1 MAVGTRFEDL
11 YSRTKLASGL
21 VLFTFLATHLINHTL
36 GIVSLQAMEAGSGVF
51 KFVWRSWPGTVLLYA
66 AAVTHPLLALFSWL
80 RRGHYRGIAWQGWV
94 QLALGLCVPPLVIDH
109 AIGTRGLH
117 EAMGINDS
125 YAYVLIVQFVQE
137 PLIGLRQNILILIAW
152 GHGCIGIYYW
162 LRLKSVSERIWPILF
177 GAALLLPML
186 ATMGY
191 LSAGRAVLLAMQ
203 QPEWMESFR
212 AGLNWPGPAA
222 NEFGMRNVDLAY
234 QVMIGLLA
242 AGLLG
247 RLLAALLRRRRGIVT
262 VSYPDGRRFRGQAG
276 SLTVL
281 EASRAIGY
289 PHASVCGG
297 QGRCSTCR
305 VRLSGEGVTDLP
317 PPDAAEQKVL
327 DRIKAPPGVRLAC
340 QVRPM
345 SDVAVLPLLPAG
357 VPTRV
362 VYGANSYAQGSE
374 RRIAILFAD
383 LRGFTKLSEGKLPYD
398 VVFVLNQY
406 FKAMGEAVDSAGGK
420 LDKFIGDGVMAL
432 FGIDEGP
439 DEGCRRAVDA
449 ARRMAGALAQLN
461 DALKMDLDQKLRIG
475 IGIHCGPAIVGEMGH
490 GSAMHLTAV
499 GDAVNTA
506 SRLESATKDF
516 AAELVIS
523 AEVAERAGPGALAGM
538 TWQRETV
545 ALRGKSDTIDVLVA
559 GHILTT
565 NSTSTKAGL
574 DPAPAAP

>member
-1 MAVGTRFEDL
+1 MAAGARFEEI

-21 VLFTFLATHLINHTL
+21 VLFMFLATHLINHTL
-36 GIVSLQAMEAGSGVF
+36 GIVSLQAMDAGSGVF
-51 KFVWRSWPGTVLLYA
+51 KFIWRSWPGTMLLYTA
-66 AAVTHPLLALFSWL
+66 AITHPLLALFNWL
-80 RRGHYRGIAWQGWV
+80 RRGHYRGIQWQGWM
-94 QLALGLCVPPLVIDH
+94 QLALGLCVPPLVVDH
-109 AIGTRGLH
+109 VIGTRGLH
-117 EAMGINDS
+117 EALGVNDT

-152 GHGCIGIYYW
+152 GHGCIGVYYW
-162 LRLKSVSERIWPILF
+162 LRLKAVSERVWPFLF

-203 QPEWMESFR
+203 QPEWMEAFR
-212 AGLNWPGPAA
+212 ASLNWPGPAA
-222 NEFGMRNVDLAY
+222 NDFGMRNVGLAY
-234 QVMIGLLA
+234 QTMIGLL
-242 AGLLG
+242 GLGLFG
-247 RLLAALLRRRRGIVT
+247 RLLAAVLRRRRGIVT
-262 VSYPDGRRFRGQAG
+262 VSYPDGRKFRGLAG

-305 VRLSGEGVTDLP
+305 VRLSGAGAAGLS

-327 DRIKAPPGVRLAC
+327 DRIKASPGVRLAC
-340 QVRPM
+340 QVRPRG
-345 SDVAVLPLLPAG
+345 DVAVLPLLPAG
-357 VPTRV
+357 VQSRIA
-362 VYGANSYAQGSE
+362 YGASSYAQGSE

-406 FKAMGEAVDSAGGK
+406 FKAMGEAVDGAGGK

-439 DEGCRRAVDA
+439 DEGCRRALDA
-449 ARRMAGALAQLN
+449 ARRMAAALVQLN

-506 SRLESATKDF
+506 SRLETATKDF
-516 AAELVIS
+516 SAELVIS
-523 AEVAERAGPGALAGM
+523 AEVADRAGATAMAGM
-538 TWQRETV
+538 SWQRESV
-545 ALRGKSDTIDVLVA
+545 ALRGKSENIDVLVA
-559 GHILTT
+559 GHI
-565 NSTSTKAGL
+565 A
-574 DPAPAAP
+574 PAPTGMAAAVP

>member
-1 MAVGTRFEDL
+1 MVTARFEDI

-21 VLFTFLATHLINHTL
+21 ILFTFLATHLINHTL
-36 GIVSLQAMEAGSGVF
+36 GIVSLQAMDAGATVF
-51 KFVWRSWPGTVLLYA
+51 KFIWRSWPGTVLLYA
-66 AAVTHPLLALFSWL
+66 AAITHPLLALFNWL
-80 RRGHYRGIAWQGWV
+80 RRGHYRGIQWQGWV
-94 QLALGLCVPPLVIDH
+94 QLALGLCVPPMVVDH
-109 AIGTRGLH
+109 VIGTRLLH
-117 EAMGINDS
+117 EALGLNDS

-137 PLIGLRQNILILIAW
+137 PSIGLRQNILILIAW
-152 GHGCIGIYYW
+152 GHGCIGMYYW
-162 LRLKSVSERIWPILF
+162 LRLKAVSDRVWPVLF

-203 QPEWMESFR
+203 QPEWMETFR
-212 AGLNWPGPAA
+212 ASLNWPGPVA
-222 NEFGMRNVDLAY
+222 NDFGMRNVDLAY
-234 QVMIGLLA
+234 QTMIGLLA
-242 AGLLG
+242 LGIFG

-262 VSYPDGRRFRGQAG
+262 VSYPDGRKFRGLAG

-305 VRLSGEGVTDLP
+305 VRLSGPGTEGLP
-317 PPDAAEQKVL
+317 GPEAGEQKVL

-340 QVRPM
+340 QIKPLA
-345 SDVAVLPLLPAG
+345 DLNVLPLLPAG
-357 VPTRV
+357 VQTRM

-449 ARRMAGALAQLN
+449 ARRMAAALVQLN

-516 AAELVIS
+516 SAELVIS
-523 AEVAERAGPGALAGM
+523 AEVAERAGATALAEM
-538 TWQRETV
+538 AWQRESV
-545 ALRGKSDTIDVLVA
+545 SLRGKSQDIEVLVA
-559 GHILTT
+559 RQI
-565 NSTSTKAGL
+565 
-574 DPAPAAP
+574 APARAAGALTVAARA

>member
-1 MAVGTRFEDL
+1 MATARFEDL

-21 VLFTFLATHLINHTL
+21 ILFTFLATHLINHML
-36 GIVSLQAMEAGSGVF
+36 GIVSLQAMDAGAAAF
-51 KFVWRSWPGTVLLYA
+51 KFIWRSWPGTVLLYT
-66 AAVTHPLLALFSWL
+66 AAVVHPLLALFNWL
-80 RRGHYRGIAWQGWV
+80 RRGHYRGIQWQGWV
-94 QLALGLCVPPLVIDH
+94 QLALGLCVPPLVVDH
-109 AIGTRGLH
+109 VIGTRGLH
-117 EAMGINDS
+117 EALGINDS

-152 GHGCIGIYYW
+152 GHGCIGVYYW
-162 LRLKSVSERIWPILF
+162 LRLKNLSERIWPVF
-177 GAALLLPML
+177 FAFALLAPML

-191 LSAGRAVLLAMQ
+191 LSAGREVLLAMQ
-203 QPEWMESFR
+203 RPEWMEAFR
-212 AGLNWPGPAA
+212 ASLNWPGPAA

-234 QVMIGLLA
+234 QIMIGALA
-242 AGLLG
+242 LGLLG
-247 RLLAALLRRRRGIVT
+247 RLLAVLLRRRRGIVT
-262 VSYPDGRRFRGQAG
+262 VSYPDGRKFRGLAG

-305 VRLSGEGVTDLP
+305 VRLSGEGTADLP

-327 DRIKAPPGVRLAC
+327 DRIKASPGVRLAC

-345 SDVAVLPLLPAG
+345 GDVAVLPLLPAG
-357 VPTRV
+357 VTTRV
-362 VYGANSYAQGSE
+362 IYGTNSYAQGSE

-398 VVFVLNQY
+398 VVFILNQY

-439 DEGCRRAVDA
+439 DEGCRRALEA
-449 ARRMAGALAQLN
+449 ARRMSAALAQLN

-475 IGIHCGPAIVGEMGH
+475 IGIHCGPAIVGVMGH

-523 AEVAERAGPGALAGM
+523 AEVADRAGAAALAEM
-538 TWQRETV
+538 AWQRESV
-545 ALRGKSDTIDVLVA
+545 SLRGKSQNIEVLVA
-559 GHILTT
+559 GQI
-565 NSTSTKAGL
+565 
-574 DPAPAAP
+574 APARAAGDLAATAP